1 MCVFVVRWWFV
12 NETDGVTE
20 SNLHFI
26 TVSNRIFSGFLS
38 NLSINIVSVYIII
51 LFTIG
56 QFVRLLFGGQVVR
69 IPVEDL
75 PNANKLVM
83 IVEGIYIARQKKQL
97 AKEEILYRRL
107 LKIYRTPALL
117 LLLTT
122 REDTPEEIAAAAAG
136 PAPSPPPENGGDGK
150 PAGADKPAKD
160 APAEEEKDKDAAAA
174 PSSLRSRRAQMT
186 KKNAPAS

>member
-1 MCVFVVRWWFV
+1 M
-12 NETDGVTE
+12 TE

-38 NLSINIVSVYIII
+38 NLSINIVSVYIVI

-56 QFVRLLFGGQVVR
+56 QLVRLLFGGQVVR

-122 REDTPEEIAAAAAG
+122 REDTPEEIAAAAA
-136 PAPSPPPENGGDGK
+136 APSPPPDNGGDSK
-150 PAGADKPAKD
+150 PTVEDKPVKEASSSPD
-160 APAEEEKDKDAAAA
+160 ENKDKDVAAA

-186 KKNAPAS
+186 KKNAAPAS